1 MHRFL
6 IAIFFII
13 NPALAVEMFE
23 EKHLGYKF
31 EVGENVLYA
40 HNPHSMRKTKIYYKN
55 VHVGGFTISLLP
67 DGYTTSE
74 FIASGKLYYENKYP
88 DSRVSIEEK
97 INAKKLDYNEVLISH
112 GGQNTIEKKV
122 VFFKDRE
129 GAPDQDE
136 LTMMYT
142 FHLFYPADS
151 TKEKVDGINLMV
163 NSLELPEND
172 GVYNYSIKRAV
183 EQEYPNK

>member
-6 IAIFFII
+6 IAIYLFI
-13 NPALAVEMFE
+13 NPVLADEIFE
-23 EKHLGYKF
+23 EKQLGYKF
-31 EVGENVLYA
+31 EVGKNVLYA
-40 HNPHSMRKTKIYYKN
+40 HNPHSMRKTKIYYGD

-74 FIASGKLYYENKYP
+74 FIASGKPYYHSKYP
-88 DSRVSIEEK
+88 DSKVSIKEK
-97 INAKKLDYNEVLISH
+97 RNAKGLGYSEVLISH
-112 GGQNTIEKKV
+112 ESQNTTEKKV
-122 VFFKDRE
+122 VFFKDRD
-129 GAPDQDE
+129 GAPRQGV

-142 FHLFYPADS
+142 FHLFYPTDS
-151 TKEKVDGINLMV
+151 TKEKVNAINLMV

-172 GVYNYSIKRAV
+172 GIYNYSIKRVV